1 MLGLVPDLSLRKK
14 WSFPLRNFLV
24 NVAKSAVSCEE
35 ILNGKLHF
43 LYSVYFPGLIL
54 PGKMLW
60 WLTKYLIHPLGSLHF
75 DHPSLFVWFSIIGI
89 EYCILLAHLN
99 EGIAIC
105 CLALSGLCVFL
116 YFLFFLEGEGVVGL
130 WAVSEVEIYRVNLC
144 I

>member
-14 WSFPLRNFLV
+14 WSFPLRIFLV

-43 LYSVYFPGLIL
+43 LCSVYFPGLIL
-54 PGKMLW
+54 SGKMLW
-60 WLTKYLIHPLGSLHF
+60 WITRYLIHPLGSLHF

-99 EGIAIC
+99 EGIAIR

-116 YFLFFLEGEGVVGL
+116 FFCFFFGGEGVAGL
-130 WAVSEVEIYRVNLC
+130 WAVSKVEIYRLNLC